1 MSRPVLA
8 ALKSRRHN
16 RSTVPVW
23 PGSARFGGRHGL
35 GNQGISKIPIY
46 QGNTGLVFCQW

>member
-16 RSTVPVW
+16 RADRSRLAWQVTTCLG
-23 PGSARFGGRHGL
+23 GSIGARFRKSG
-35 GNQGISKIPIY
+35 Y
-46 QGNTGLVFCQW
+46 F